1 MRTIALIAALAIAGA
16 PAIVQADQSQDK
28 TLCTAAMQIQ
38 NWSGIAASCRAVA
51 EDYATNAQSDS
62 GHQRALDLTLEGT
75 WMAEVGLAYDNV
87 GRYNDAASAKAAA
100 RFFLTDAQTQT
111 DDPRLLDLI
120 ETSLSRL

>member
-1 MRTIALIAALAIAGA
+1 MRTIALLAALAFVSA
-16 PAIVQADQSQDK
+16 PASVQADQSQDK
-28 TLCTAAMQIQ
+28 TLCKAAMQTQ
-38 NWSGIAASCRAVA
+38 NWSSIAVSCRAVA
-51 EDYATNAQSDS
+51 DDYAANAQGDT

-111 DDPRLLDLI
+111 DDPKLLDLI

>member
-1 MRTIALIAALAIAGA
+1 MAALAIAGA